1 MQETAFAKLNLALH
15 VRERLPDGYHRIE
28 TVFAFCEQ
36 GDLLRVERGNALTLE
51 VEGEFAPSLTAGDDN
66 LVLRAAR
73 LLQER
78 FETGGARLVLEKRLP
93 VSAGIGGGSA
103 DAAAAIR
110 LLARRW
116 GLDPDPSDL
125 HALAAKLGADVPAC
139 LLSRPARGEGRGDEL
154 VPLADDEL
162 AGMPVLLVNPRVEL
176 STAQVFNGWDS
187 RDRGPLG
194 DWREGRNDLE
204 APARRLVPQIGEIL
218 NSLADA
224 RFARMSGSGATCFG
238 LYSSEAERNR
248 AASAIAEAHPDW
260 WLLATRLRGAG
271 IESARTA

>member
-28 TVFAFCEQ
+28 TAFAFCEQ
-36 GDLLRVERGNALTLE
+36 GDLLRVEHGDALTLE
-51 VEGEFAPSLTAGDDN
+51 VEGEFARSLAAGADN

-73 LLQER
+73 SLQER
-78 FETGGARLVLEKRLP
+78 FETGGARLVLDKRLP
-93 VSAGIGGGSA
+93 VAAGIGGGSA
-103 DAAAAIR
+103 DAAAALR
-110 LLARRW
+110 LLARW
-116 GLDPDPSDL
+116 WELDPDRSEL
-125 HALAAKLGADVPAC
+125 HALAAELGADVPAC

-154 VPLADDEL
+154 APLADDEL
-162 AGMPVLLVNPRVEL
+162 AGMPVLLVNPRLQL
-176 STAQVFNGWDS
+176 STALVFRSWDG

-194 DWREGRNDLE
+194 GWREGRNDLE

-218 NSLADA
+218 EALAGA

-248 AASAIAEAHPDW
+248 AASAIAEARPDW

-271 IESARTA
+271 IENARTA